1 LGSSHEHHYH
11 FLPGRAGDE
20 ERYAAARRVTL
31 VGAVVNLLLAGA
43 KVFFGIIGHSQSLV
57 ADGVHSLSDLI
68 SDGMVL
74 VAAKH
79 GSRDADE
86 THPYGHGRIETVV
99 TVALG
104 ALLLLVAGGIMVDA
118 VMRLFRP
125 ERLLH
130 PGMLALWVAGISVVS
145 KEALYHYTQAV
156 ARRQRSNLLRA
167 NAWHHRSDAI
177 SSVVVMIGVGGTMA
191 GLPYL
196 DAIAAVG
203 VGLMIAKVG
212 WDLAWHSLRELVDT
226 ALDADRVEAIRSS
239 ILSVDGVRALH
250 SLRTRRMGQDALADV
265 HILVDPKLS
274 VSEGHHVSETVR
286 SRLINEVEEVQD
298 VLVHIDPEDDEETA
312 PSIDLPSRQAV
323 IARLKEHW
331 RDLPAAKQIERITLH
346 YLDGAL
352 SVEVILPLSAT
363 RDREEAEELSRA
375 LAAPAQ
381 QLAEVESVRVLYS

>member
-1 LGSSHEHHYH
+1 MTAEHDHHYH
-11 FLPGRAGDE
+11 FLSGRGSDI
-20 ERYAAARRVTL
+20 ERYRAARQVTV

-57 ADGVHSLSDLI
+57 ADGVHSLSDLV

-118 VMRLFRP
+118 VRRLFSP
-125 ERLLH
+125 ERLFH
-130 PGMLALWVAGISVVS
+130 PGMLALVVAAISVLA
-145 KEALYHYTQAV
+145 KEALYHYTQRV
-156 ARRQRSNLLRA
+156 AKRLRSNLLRA

-203 VGLMIAKVG
+203 VALMIAKVG

-226 ALDADRVEAIRSS
+226 ALDADRVEAIRGS
-239 ILSVDGVRALH
+239 ILSVDGVYALH

-286 SRLINEVEEVQD
+286 NRLINEIEEIQD
-298 VLVHIDPEDDEETA
+298 VLVHIDPEDDEKSA
-312 PSIDLPSRQAV
+312 PSIDLPSRHEV

-331 RDLPAAKQIERITLH
+331 QHLPVVDRIERITLH

-363 RDREEAEELSRA
+363 RDRAHAQELSRA
-375 LAAPAQ
+375 LAAPAE
-381 QLAEVESVRVLYS
+381 QLPEVERVQVFYS

>member
-1 LGSSHEHHYH
+1 MTPSHDHHYH
-11 FLPGRAGDE
+11 ALPGRAGDV

-31 VGAVVNLLLAGA
+31 VGAVVNLLLATA
-43 KVFFGIIGHSQSLV
+43 KVFFGVIGHSQSLI
-57 ADGVHSLSDLI
+57 ADGIHSLSDLV

-86 THPYGHGRIETVV
+86 SHPYGHGRIETVV

-104 ALLLLVAGGIMVDA
+104 VLLFLAAGGIMVDA
-118 VMRLFRP
+118 VVRLFRP

-130 PGMLALWVAGISVVS
+130 PGILALSVAAISVFP
-145 KEALYHYTQAV
+145 KEALYHYTQRV
-156 ARRQRSNLLRA
+156 AKRLRSNLLRA

-203 VGLMIAKVG
+203 VALMIAKVG

-226 ALDADRVEAIRSS
+226 ALDADRVQAIRRS

-286 SRLINEVEEVQD
+286 SRLINEIEEIQD

-312 PSIDLPSRQAV
+312 PSIDLPARHEV

-331 RDLPAAKQIERITLH
+331 RHLPAVDQIERITLH

-352 SVEVILPLSAT
+352 AVEVILPLSVT
-363 RDREEAEELSRA
+363 RDLEDAQELSRA
-375 LAAPAQ
+375 LAAPVR
-381 QLAEVESVRVLYS
+381 QLPEVESVRVLYS

>member
-1 LGSSHEHHYH
+1 MGAHHDDHYH
-11 FLPGRAGDE
+11 FLPGRARDE
-20 ERYAAARRVTL
+20 ARYAAARRVTL
-31 VGAVVNLLLAGA
+31 VGAVVNLFLAGA
-43 KVFFGIIGHSQSLV
+43 KMLFGIVGHSQSLV

-86 THPYGHGRIETVV
+86 SHPYGHGRIETVF

-125 ERLLH
+125 ERLFH
-130 PGMLALWVAGISVVS
+130 PGMLALAVAGLSVVS
-145 KEALYHYTQAV
+145 KEALYHYTQRV
-156 ARRQRSNLLRA
+156 AKRQRSNLLRA

-203 VGLMIAKVG
+203 VALMIAKVG

-226 ALDADRVEAIRSS
+226 ALDADRVQAIRGS
-239 ILSVDGVRALH
+239 ILSVDGVHALH

-286 SRLINEVEEVQD
+286 RRLIEEIEEVQD

-312 PSIDLPSRQAV
+312 PSIDLPSRQEV

-331 RDLPAAKQIERITLH
+331 RHLPAAEQIERVTLH
-346 YLDGAL
+346 YLDGTL

-363 RDREEAEELSRA
+363 RDRQDAEALSRA

-381 QLAEVESVRVLYS
+381 QLPDVESVRVFYS